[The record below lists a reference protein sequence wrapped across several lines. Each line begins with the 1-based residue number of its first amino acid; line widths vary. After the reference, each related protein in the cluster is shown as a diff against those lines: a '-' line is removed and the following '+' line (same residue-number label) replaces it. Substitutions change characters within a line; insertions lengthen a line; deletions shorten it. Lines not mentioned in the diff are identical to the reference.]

1 MKGGDPCLVRG
12 NPEKGIGNTMVP
24 EYSLLGIIAT
34 RTKEESTTM
43 KRKPQTQ
50 SRNNVSTIMTKLNPT
65 GRRNLD
71 ELRSLT
77 EVLLDMPVSNA
88 VILQRGLQLYLEEFK
103 DQLRVAQDHG
113 ENGLNVI
120 ANWVASERLN
130 LIKTAEG
137 TTNNKEEDLRAE

>member
-1 MKGGDPCLVRG
+1 MSGVTRK
-12 NPEKGIGNTMVP
+12 KGIGNTKTP
-24 EYSLLGIIAT
+24 ETTLLSIIAT
-34 RTKEESTTM
+34 RTKEESTSM

-50 SRNNVSTIMTKLNPT
+50 SRNNVSTIMTKLNPA
-65 GRRNLD
+65 GRQNLD
-71 ELRSLT
+71 ELRSFT

-88 VILQRGLQLYLEEFK
+88 VILQRGLQLYLDEFK

-120 ANWVASERLN
+120 ANWMASERLN

-137 TTNNKEEDLRAE
+137 ITNNKLKEELKAE